1 MLNNTD
7 LQCLPRA
14 EINNSLTGEVG
25 KRAVRDCGSGRG
37 WRREPGGGGAAE
49 WLEAALGKQSVLLA
63 AGQYLEGWM
72 AGIGE
77 GQGVGL
83 GPQREDGL
91 CDQTDLGSHRL
102 SSSPWTSFS
111 QLWSYL

>member
-1 MLNNTD
+1 MLNNKD

-14 EINNSLTGEVG
+14 EINNSLTGKAG
-25 KRAVRDCGSGRG
+25 KPSETVALGGRG
-37 WRREPGGGGAAE
+37 EGSLEVGGAAE
-49 WLEAALGKQSVLLA
+49 WLEAALGKQSALWA

-77 GQGVGL
+77 GQGVWLGL
-83 GPQREDGL
+83 QREDGL
-91 CDQTDLGSHRL
+91 RDQTDLGSHHL